1 MASTAN
7 QPFLAAIQ
15 LFVDS
20 SKQDM
25 DQVVRRTGI
34 KILGRLVEMSPVGQ
48 PDIWEVNQ
56 TASAYNT
63 AVKEHNA
70 ALREN
75 PANLTKAGRLKR
87 GLRVNDSM
95 DIKKPEG
102 YVGGRF
108 KNNWYVG
115 FDNQPTESNDTPDA
129 SGQGSN
135 SRGLAMLEVFRVGHV
150 SSIYF
155 TNNLPY
161 AQALENGHSSQAP
174 GGMVRITAAEF
185 QRFFSEAVSEVKNDT
200 GHHNGA

>member
-1 MASTAN
+1 MTSSAN

-15 LFVDS
+15 LFVDG
-20 SKQDM
+20 SKQEM

-34 KILGRLVEMSPVGQ
+34 KILAQLVEMSPVGQ
-48 PDIWEVNQ
+48 PDIWLVNQ
-56 TASAYNT
+56 TATAYNT
-63 AVKEHNA
+63 AVREHNA
-70 ALREN
+70 ALRDD
-75 PANLTKAGRLKR
+75 PANLTKSGRLKR
-87 GLRVNDSM
+87 SLRVNDSM

-115 FDNQPTESNDTPDA
+115 FDSQPTETNDNPDA

-135 SRGLAMLEVFRVGHV
+135 SRGLAVLEVFRVGRV

-161 AQALENGHSSQAP
+161 AVALENGHSGQAP
-174 GGMVRITAAEF
+174 GGMVGITALDAAQLF
-185 QRFFSEAVSEVKNDT
+185 REAMSEVR
-200 GHHNGA
+200 NGR

>member
-1 MASTAN
+1 MASSAN

-20 SKQDM
+20 SKQEIDE
-25 DQVVRRTGI
+25 VVRRTGI
-34 KILGRLVEMSPVGQ
+34 KILGRLVDVSPVGQ
-48 PDIWEVNQ
+48 PETWEVNQ

-63 AVKEHNA
+63 AVREHNA
-70 ALREN
+70 ALRDDPTN
-75 PANLTKAGRLKR
+75 VTKSGRLKR

-95 DIKKPEG
+95 DIKKPDG

-115 FDNQPTESNDTPDA
+115 FDSQPTQSNDTPDA

-135 SRGLAMLEVFRVGHV
+135 SRGLAVLEVFRVGQV
-150 SSIYF
+150 SSVYF

-161 AQALENGHSSQAP
+161 AQALENGHSNQAP
-174 GGMVRITAAEF
+174 GGMVGITALDAAQLF
-185 QRFFSEAVSEVKNDT
+185 REAMSEVR
-200 GHHNGA
+200 NGR

>member
-1 MASTAN
+1 MTSSVN

-15 LFVDS
+15 LFLDS
-20 SKQDM
+20 SKQEV

-34 KILGRLVEMSPVGQ
+34 KILGRLVDMSPVGQ
-48 PDIWEVNQ
+48 PETWQVNQ

-63 AVKEHNA
+63 AVREHNA
-70 ALREN
+70 ALRDN
-75 PANLTKAGRLKR
+75 PTNLTKAGRLKR

-95 DIKKPEG
+95 DIKRPEG

-115 FDNQPTESNDTPDA
+115 FDSQPTGTNDTPDA

-135 SRGLAMLEVFRVGHV
+135 SRGLAVLEVFRVGQV
-150 SSIYF
+150 NSIYF

-161 AQALENGHSSQAP
+161 AQALENGHSNQAP
-174 GGMVRITAAEF
+174 GGMVGLTALDAALLF
-185 QRFFSEAVSEVKNDT
+185 REAMSEVR
-200 GHHNGA
+200 NGR

>member
-1 MASTAN
+1 MANTAN

-20 SKQDM
+20 SKHEM

-34 KILGRLVEMSPVGQ
+34 KILAQLVEMSPIGN
-48 PDIWEVNQ
+48 PDIWQVNQ
-56 TASAYNT
+56 TASAYND
-63 AVKEHNA
+63 AVRDYNA
-70 ALREN
+70 ALRN
-75 PANLTKAGRLKR
+75 DPANLTKSGRLKR
-87 GLRVNDSM
+87 GRTINDSI

-115 FDNQPTESNDTPDA
+115 FDSQPTQSNDTPDA

-135 SRGLAMLEVFRVGHV
+135 SRGMAVLEVFRVGQV

-161 AQALENGHSSQAP
+161 AAALENGHSGQAP
-174 GGMVRITAAEF
+174 GGMVGITAIDAAQLF
-185 QRFFSEAVSEVKNDT
+185 REAMSEVR
-200 GHHNGA
+200 NGQ

>member
-20 SKQDM
+20 SKEEVDE
-25 DQVVRRTGI
+25 VVRRTGI
-34 KILGRLVEMSPVGQ
+34 KILAQLVEMSPIGN
-48 PDIWEVNQ
+48 PDLWQVNQ
-56 TASAYNT
+56 TASAYND
-63 AVKEHNA
+63 AVREHNA
-70 ALREN
+70 NLRDN

-115 FDNQPTESNDTPDA
+115 FDSQPTETNDTPDA

-135 SRGLAMLEVFRVGHV
+135 SRGLAVLEVFRVGQV
-150 SSIYF
+150 NSIYF

-161 AQALENGHSSQAP
+161 AAALENGHSTQAP
-174 GGMVRITAAEF
+174 GGMVGITAIDAAQLF
-185 QRFFSEAVSEVKNDT
+185 REAMSEVR
-200 GHHNGA
+200 NGR